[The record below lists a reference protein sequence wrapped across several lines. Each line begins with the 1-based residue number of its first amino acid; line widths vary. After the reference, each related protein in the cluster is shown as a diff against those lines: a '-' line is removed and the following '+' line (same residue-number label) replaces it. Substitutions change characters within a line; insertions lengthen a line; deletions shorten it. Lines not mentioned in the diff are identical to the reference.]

1 MLAQFQAKYPGGSLV
16 SELVTIYEGQYVVKV
31 SAQIDGKVLATALA
45 AAETVETAED
55 RARDRVLA
63 VCDVDLSACSQP
75 SPPSST
81 PNHPQTKTTSTD
93 AWAWQQE
100 SPSSP
105 QAKPAHDTE
114 SSPPTLPKP
123 ESFRYQA
130 FEQETNTQT
139 EEDDTQPVPPSAGTE
154 EEPMDL
160 SDIIVQTDI
169 EMRRLGWG
177 KEQGRRYLEATYNK
191 RSRQQLTLE
200 ELRSFLDYLR
210 SQPTPQ
216 K

>member
-16 SELVTIYEGQYVVKV
+16 SELVTIHEGKYVVKV
-31 SAQIDGKVLATALA
+31 SAQVDGKVLATALA
-45 AAETVETAED
+45 AAETVERAED
-55 RARDRVLA
+55 RARDRVFA
-63 VCDVDLSACSQP
+63 TCDIDLSASSQP
-75 SPPSST
+75 SPPSS
-81 PNHPQTKTTSTD
+81 PANHPQTKATSTD
-93 AWAWQQE
+93 ASQA
-100 SPSSP
+100 PS
-105 QAKPAHDTE
+105 QHDTE
-114 SSPPTLPKP
+114 SSPTIPPKP

-130 FEQETNTQT
+130 FEQETNTQM
-139 EEDDTQPVPPSAGTE
+139 EEDDKQPVSPSAETE
-154 EEPMDL
+154 EEPVDL

-169 EMRRLGWG
+169 EMRRLGWDQ
-177 KEQGRRYLEATYNK
+177 EQGRRYLEATYNK